1 MNHAADYRVKLDAFE
16 GPMDLLLYLI
26 RRAEVEVTEIPIS
39 SITDQYLGYLR
50 EGGVESIDIEKAGE
64 FLVMAATLMEIK
76 SRMLVPRT
84 PEADSLA
91 DATDTS
97 GSPQRGPDGSLIDPR
112 TDLIRQLLA
121 YKKFRDAAGEL
132 NHRLHEWESRY
143 PTARVGHDAKQV
155 SEAVADLQNAG
166 DLDIDDV
173 ELVDL
178 LAAFTRIVD
187 SVDMDRVGEHHVVMD
202 DTPIELH
209 AADLLDK
216 LHRETAMA
224 RSPQHLGDDTQPPRA
239 EIEFASIF
247 AGRTRSEMIGLFL
260 AMLELVRQ
268 RKVLVRQDP
277 EQQQI
282 MLCIRESSDEG
293 SDNGDAP

>member
-1 MNHAADYRVKLDAFE
+1 MTHAADYRVKLDAFE
-16 GPMDLLLYLI
+16 GPMDLLLFLI
-26 RRAEVEVTEIPIS
+26 RRAEVEVTDIPIA
-39 SITDQYLGYLR
+39 SITDQYMVYLR

-64 FLVMAATLMEIK
+64 FLVMAATLMEVK
-76 SRMLVPRT
+76 SRMLIP
-84 PEADSLA
+84 SS
-91 DATDTS
+91 ATDS
-97 GSPQRGPDGSLIDPR
+97 EPSGPDIATSPRDDGGGLIDPR

-121 YKKFRDAAGEL
+121 YKKFRDAASEL

-143 PTARVGHDAKQV
+143 PTARVGYDAKQV
-155 SEAVADLQNAG
+155 SEAVSEMADI
-166 DLDIDDV
+166 DIDDL

-187 SVDMDRVGEHHVVMD
+187 TVDMDRVGEHLVVMD

-216 LHRETAMA
+216 IQRETSRVLPSGDAPSAAPAA
-224 RSPQHLGDDTQPPRA
+224 RR

-268 RKVLVRQDP
+268 RKVVVRQDP
-277 EQQQI
+277 DQQQI
-282 MLCIRESSDEG
+282 MLSIRVDDEA
-293 SDNGDAP
+293 DREENANI

>member
-1 MNHAADYRVKLDAFE
+1 MTHAADYRVKLDAFE
-16 GPMDLLLYLI
+16 GPMDLLLFLI
-26 RRAEVEVTEIPIS
+26 RRAEVEVTDIPIAA
-39 SITDQYLGYLR
+39 ITDQYMVYLS

-64 FLVMAATLMEIK
+64 FLVMAATLMEVK
-76 SRMLVPRT
+76 SRMLIPRAT
-84 PEADSLA
+84 FDSEQSGEGS
-91 DATDTS
+91 DAGANDSQRTD
-97 GSPQRGPDGSLIDPR
+97 GGGMIDPR

-143 PTARVGHDAKQV
+143 PTARVAYDAKQV
-155 SEAVADLQNAG
+155 SEAVGDMT

-216 LHRETAMA
+216 IQRDTLLA
-224 RSPQHLGDDTQPPRA
+224 RPGAESGPDSGAARR

-247 AGRTRSEMIGLFL
+247 AGRTRGEMIGLFL

-268 RKVLVRQDP
+268 RKVIVRQDP
-277 EQQQI
+277 DQQQI
-282 MLCIRESSDEG
+282 MLSIRVDDEADRQENA
-293 SDNGDAP
+293 SI